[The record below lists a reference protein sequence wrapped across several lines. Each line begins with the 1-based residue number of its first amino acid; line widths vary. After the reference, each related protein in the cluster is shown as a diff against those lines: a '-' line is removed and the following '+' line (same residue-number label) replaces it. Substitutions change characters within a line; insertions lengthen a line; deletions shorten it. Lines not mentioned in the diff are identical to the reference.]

1 MSKFEDKIDSIF
13 QDRIPKYDL
22 LKNIFLY
29 GFFGV
34 CAAVIEIG
42 VDMLL
47 YLTPMWPML
56 VTIIGAVVGL
66 LFTFTTN
73 TFLNFKKTDNLL
85 KRFISYAGI
94 ASIGIAFKAL
104 VMFLCYQFYN
114 IGNVIPEFV
123 MNIILVFGVAAVQF
137 VFNKLF
143 TYKD

>member
-1 MSKFEDKIDSIF
+1 MGKLEDKIDSIF
-13 QDRIPKYDL
+13 GDRIPKYDL

-34 CAAVIEIG
+34 CAAVLELG
-42 VDMLL
+42 VDKLL

-56 VTIIGAVVGL
+56 VTVIGAVAGF

-73 TFLNFKKTDNLL
+73 TFLNFKKTDNLF
-85 KRFISYAGI
+85 KRFISYGLIAG
-94 ASIGIAFKAL
+94 IGIAFKAL
-104 VMFLCYQFYN
+104 VMLLCYQIYN
-114 IGNVIPEFV
+114 ISDTVPEFI

>member
-1 MSKFEDKIDSIF
+1 MSKFEDKIDSMF
-13 QDRIPKYDL
+13 ADRIPKYEL

-29 GFFGV
+29 GVFG
-34 CAAVIEIG
+34 CSAAVVEVI
-42 VDMLL
+42 VDKLL
-47 YLTPMWPML
+47 YMTGMNATI
-56 VTIIGAVVGL
+56 VTVIGAIVGL

-94 ASIGIAFKAL
+94 ASIGIAFKGI
-104 VMFLCYQFYN
+104 VMFLCYTKFN
-114 IGNVIPEFV
+114 IAATIPEIY
-123 MNIILVFGVAAVQF
+123 MNVFLIFFVAAVQF

>member
-1 MSKFEDKIDSIF
+1 MGKFEDKIDSIF

-34 CAAVIEIG
+34 CAAVIELG
-42 VDMLL
+42 VDKLL
-47 YLTPMWPML
+47 YFTAMWPTL
-56 VTIIGAVVGL
+56 VTIIGAIVGL

-73 TFLNFKKTDNLL
+73 TFLNFKKSDKLL

-104 VMFLCYQFYN
+104 IMFLCYQFYDISN
-114 IGNVIPEFV
+114 TISEIV
-123 MNIILVFGVAAVQF
+123 MNTVLVFGVAAIQF
-137 VFNKLF
+137 VFNKLI

>member
-1 MSKFEDKIDSIF
+1 MGKFEDKIDGIF

-34 CAAVIEIG
+34 CAAVIELG
-42 VDMLL
+42 VDKLL
-47 YLTPMWPML
+47 YFTAMWPTL
-56 VTIIGAVVGL
+56 VTIIGAIVGL

-73 TFLNFKKTDNLL
+73 TFLNFKKTDKLL

-104 VMFLCYQFYN
+104 VMFVCYQVYN
-114 IGNVIPEFV
+114 INDTIPKFI

-137 VFNKLF
+137 VFNKIF